1 MATVQRFFRPGQVLF
16 KEGDTSRSIFIIK
29 KGTVSIRKAKG
40 SAFVEIAKLYTN
52 EVIGEM
58 TFFDRLPRSA
68 FAVAATE
75 LEVMEISFESLD
87 QVYAQVPEY
96 LRTIM
101 AAMADRLRKANEMIR
116 KLQKTM
122 PADPTPG
129 VGAPQIAAMGAAASA
144 AAAAA
149 AATPAAPATPATPK
163 AA

>member
-1 MATVQRFFRPGQVLF
+1 MATVQRFFKPGQMIF
-16 KEGDTSRSIFIIK
+16 KEGDASRSIFIIK
-29 KGTVSIRKAKG
+29 KGTISIRKAKG
-40 SAFVEIAKLYTN
+40 NAYVEIAKLYTN

-68 FAVAATE
+68 YAFAATE
-75 LEVMEISFESLD
+75 VEVMEITFESLD
-87 QVYAQVPEY
+87 QIYAQVPEY

-122 PADPTPG
+122 PADPTSNSS
-129 VGAPQIAAMGAAASA
+129 VAQAQAQLQAANA

-149 AATPAAPATPATPK
+149 AKPK

>member
-1 MATVQRFFRPGQVLF
+1 MIF
-16 KEGDTSRSIFIIK
+16 KEGDASRSIFIIK
-29 KGTVSIRKAKG
+29 KGTISIRKAKG
-40 SAFVEIAKLYTN
+40 NAYVEIAKLYTN

-68 FAVAATE
+68 YAFAATE
-75 LEVMEISFESLD
+75 VEVMEITFESLD
-87 QVYAQVPEY
+87 QIYAQVPEY

-122 PADPTPG
+122 PADPTSNSS
-129 VGAPQIAAMGAAASA
+129 VAQAQAQLQAANA

-149 AATPAAPATPATPK
+149 AKPK

>member
-1 MATVQRFFRPGQVLF
+1 MQFKLGPHCADLFIGMATVQRFFKPGQILF
-16 KEGDTSRSIFIIK
+16 KEGDPSRSIFIIK

-58 TFFDRLPRSA
+58 SFFDRLPRSA
-68 FAVAATE
+68 SAFAATE
-75 LEVMEISFESLD
+75 LEVMEITFESLD
-87 QVYAQVPEY
+87 QIYAQVPDY

-122 PADPTPG
+122 PQDPTPHSAT
-129 VGAPQIAAMGAAASA
+129 APDSAVPVVKPKSA
-144 AAAAA
+144 A
-149 AATPAAPATPATPK
+149 
-163 AA
+163 

>member
-1 MATVQRFFRPGQVLF
+1 MATVQRFFRTGQVLF
-16 KEGDTSRSIFIIK
+16 REGDPSRSIFIIK

-68 FAVAATE
+68 FAFAATD

-122 PADPTPG
+122 PMDGSTMIAAQAAIKNVPAPGSTVPPTPAPVTAG
-129 VGAPQIAAMGAAASA
+129 VSKKVA
-144 AAAAA
+144 
-149 AATPAAPATPATPK
+149 
-163 AA
+163 